1 MFTNEKLVDTV
12 KECLENDNICFVQHT
27 DLQVNYGSSIFHRDN
42 AHRKFKS
49 NPDWNETDKKYGV
62 VRVALYL
69 SSYNESGTSLIV
81 IPNSHKKQSRLQ
93 IKEINLYNKI
103 HSFFSKFKIQIPHFL
118 FFSRIKKIK
127 FDIGDLIIFDE
138 RILHAGGRINFKKPK
153 LSIFFAFG
161 LKNIHTKNHLAFLQS
176 KNNFTEN
183 KNINRICLQNL
194 RKY

>member
-12 KECLENDNICFVQHT
+12 KECLEDNICFVAH

-69 SSYNESGTSLIV
+69 SSYNESGTLIV

-93 IKEINLYNKI
+93 IKRNKFI
-103 HSFFSKFKIQIPHFL
+103 
-118 FFSRIKKIK
+118 
-127 FDIGDLIIFDE
+127 
-138 RILHAGGRINFKKPK
+138 
-153 LSIFFAFG
+153 
-161 LKNIHTKNHLAFLQS
+161 
-176 KNNFTEN
+176 
-183 KNINRICLQNL
+183 
-194 RKY
+194 